1 MHPRRKL
8 PNVWKFMVACM
19 RTKGSI
25 AVRFQGE
32 TFLGPTV
39 TLNQAE
45 TPFGLQPIEAVME
58 QSTQEWIVYNM
69 WVNRSHQWSVGTG
82 QLVPYLLLG
91 CASRWMY
98 AIYFIITRK
107 KTQQATIDNIKTR
120 MHDAHLQCLKKTASG
135 CSILCSTPRNQGI
148 ILYLMGTIWSCRCS
162 QKKGIPTRQ
171 KKHGSTMTYPLAI

>member
-58 QSTQEWIVYNM
+58 QSTQE
-69 WVNRSHQWSVGTG
+69 
-82 QLVPYLLLG
+82 
-91 CASRWMY
+91 
-98 AIYFIITRK
+98 
-107 KTQQATIDNIKTR
+107 
-120 MHDAHLQCLKKTASG
+120 
-135 CSILCSTPRNQGI
+135 
-148 ILYLMGTIWSCRCS
+148 
-162 QKKGIPTRQ
+162 
-171 KKHGSTMTYPLAI
+171 